1 LTGTGKI
8 FFWDSLESSQLG
20 RIDLSCSE
28 DGLTSIQFHGVSKTI
43 KSADHSYGHSI
54 LAETKKQI
62 LAYMQGSLQSFNLP
76 IDWSGMT
83 CFARSVRL
91 ACLKIPFGETV
102 TYSQLAELAGFPGK
116 ARAVGNINALN
127 PIPLIIP
134 CHRVIGKDGKLHGYA
149 GPDGVKT
156 KQWLLDGERNSEW
169 KILRFS

>member
-1 LTGTGKI
+1 
-8 FFWDSLESSQLG
+8 
-20 RIDLSCSE
+20 
-28 DGLTSIQFHGVSKTI
+28 
-43 KSADHSYGHSI
+43 
-54 LAETKKQI
+54 
-62 LAYMQGSLQSFNLP
+62 MQGSLQSFNLP

-83 CFARSVRL
+83 CFARAVRL